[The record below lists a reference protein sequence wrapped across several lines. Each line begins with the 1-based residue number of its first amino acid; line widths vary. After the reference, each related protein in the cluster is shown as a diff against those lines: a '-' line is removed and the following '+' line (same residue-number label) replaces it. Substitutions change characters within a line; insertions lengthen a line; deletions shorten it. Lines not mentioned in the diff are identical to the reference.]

1 MQTLCRYAT
10 PLGPVLLTAGEAGLT
25 GLWFAGQARAPLPPG
40 ALPPEGDSPALA
52 QARRW
57 LDEYFAGRQPGFMPP
72 LHLVGS
78 EFQRAVWDILRAIPY
93 GCTVTYGDIARR
105 LAPQSPTGRMS
116 AQAVGGAVGRNPVSI
131 LVPCHRV
138 VGAAG
143 RLTGYAGGLERKRW
157 LLEWEAAPGT
167 NSDRCQWQKQGAV
180 SGAALRFLQAG
191 TAPRRENRLSAR
203 GRMSRPALPP
213 CALPSCAPQGHLS
226 LRWARGGGRGF
237 RFPLPTPSGHPTL
250 P

>member
-52 QARRW
+52 LARRW

-78 EFQRAVWDILRAIPY
+78 EFQRAVWDILRTIPY

-157 LLEWEAAPGT
+157 LLEWE
-167 NSDRCQWQKQGAV
+167 GAHI
-180 SGAALRFLQAG
+180 R
-191 TAPRRENRLSAR
+191 T
-203 GRMSRPALPP
+203 
-213 CALPSCAPQGHLS
+213 PQRSQRNHD
-226 LRWARGGGRGF
+226 
-237 RFPLPTPSGHPTL
+237 
-250 P
+250 

>member
-1 MQTLCRYAT
+1 MQTLCRHAT

-52 QARRW
+52 LARRW

-180 SGAALRFLQAG
+180 SGAALRFLQAP
-191 TAPRRENRLSAR
+191 AVARRKKRLSAR
-203 GRMSRPALPP
+203 GPAMVTFSDLIQTGI
-213 CALPSCAPQGHLS
+213 LIIGLIDLV
-226 LRWARGGGRGF
+226 LRLVEADRHKRQ
-237 RFPLPTPSGHPTL
+237 
-250 P
+250 

>member
-1 MQTLCRYAT
+1 MQTLCRHAT

-40 ALPPEGDSPALA
+40 TLPPEGDSPALA

-57 LDEYFAGRQPGFMPP
+57 LDEYFAGRQPGFLPP
-72 LHLVGS
+72 LHLAGS

-131 LVPCHRV
+131 LVPCHRL

-157 LLEWEAAPGT
+157 LLEWEAAPSASSGR
-167 NSDRCQWQKQGAV
+167 SSEGAA
-180 SGAALRFLQAG
+180 GAALRFLQG
-191 TAPRRENRLSAR
+191 H
-203 GRMSRPALPP
+203 
-213 CALPSCAPQGHLS
+213 SCP
-226 LRWARGGGRGF
+226 
-237 RFPLPTPSGHPTL
+237 
-250 P
+250 

>member
-10 PLGPVLLTAGEAGLT
+10 PLGPVLLTADEAGLT

-52 QARRW
+52 LARRW
-57 LDEYFAGRQPGFMPP
+57 LDEYFAGRQPSFMPP
-72 LHLVGS
+72 LHLAGS

-143 RLTGYAGGLERKRW
+143 RLTGYA
-157 LLEWEAAPGT
+157 
-167 NSDRCQWQKQGAV
+167 
-180 SGAALRFLQAG
+180 
-191 TAPRRENRLSAR
+191 R
-203 GRMSRPALPP
+203 GRPPDRLRRRAGAQTVAAGVGSRAERVQWTKQRRRGWR
-213 CALPSCAPQGHLS
+213 SAPVF
-226 LRWARGGGRGF
+226 ARAFMPVAKIG
-237 RFPLPTPSGHPTL
+237 
-250 P
+250 

>member
-1 MQTLCRYAT
+1 MQTLCRHAT

-72 LHLVGS
+72 LHLAGS
-78 EFQRAVWDILRAIPY
+78 EFQRAVWDILRTIPY

-116 AQAVGGAVGRNPVSI
+116 AQAVGARW
-131 LVPCHRV
+131 
-138 VGAAG
+138 AAT
-143 RLTGYAGGLERKRW
+143 RCPSWCPATGWWA
-157 LLEWEAAPGT
+157 
-167 NSDRCQWQKQGAV
+167 
-180 SGAALRFLQAG
+180 
-191 TAPRRENRLSAR
+191 
-203 GRMSRPALPP
+203 RPA
-213 CALPSCAPQGHLS
+213 A
-226 LRWARGGGRGF
+226 
-237 RFPLPTPSGHPTL
+237 
-250 P
+250 

>member
-52 QARRW
+52 LARRW

-72 LHLVGS
+72 LHLAGS

-157 LLEWEAAPGT
+157 LLEWEAAHLAPL
-167 NSDRCQWQKQGAV
+167 SV
-180 SGAALRFLQAG
+180 SCAG
-191 TAPRRENRLSAR
+191 R
-203 GRMSRPALPP
+203 
-213 CALPSCAPQGHLS
+213 LPSPSQSACASCATSPT
-226 LRWARGGGRGF
+226 GGGKS
-237 RFPLPTPSGHPTL
+237 TPVGAG
-250 P
+250 

>member
-1 MQTLCRYAT
+1 MQTLCRHAT

-52 QARRW
+52 LARRW

-180 SGAALRFLQAG
+180 SGAAL
-191 TAPRRENRLSAR
+191 
-203 GRMSRPALPP
+203 
-213 CALPSCAPQGHLS
+213 
-226 LRWARGGGRGF
+226 
-237 RFPLPTPSGHPTL
+237 
-250 P
+250 

>member
-1 MQTLCRYAT
+1 
-10 PLGPVLLTAGEAGLT
+10 
-25 GLWFAGQARAPLPPG
+25 
-40 ALPPEGDSPALA
+40 
-52 QARRW
+52 
-57 LDEYFAGRQPGFMPP
+57 MPP
-72 LHLVGS
+72 LHLAGS

-157 LLEWEAAPGT
+157 LLEWE
-167 NSDRCQWQKQGAV
+167 GAHIRTPQR
-180 SGAALRFLQAG
+180 SQRNQRFLHIQRKQRNAFFPG
-191 TAPRRENRLSAR
+191 VSFFSWVSLLS
-203 GRMSRPALPP
+203 
-213 CALPSCAPQGHLS
+213 
-226 LRWARGGGRGF
+226 
-237 RFPLPTPSGHPTL
+237 
-250 P
+250 

>member
-1 MQTLCRYAT
+1 MQTLCRHAT

-25 GLWFAGQARAPLPPG
+25 GLWFAGQARAPLPP
-40 ALPPEGDSPALA
+40 EGDSPALA
-52 QARRW
+52 LARRW
-57 LDEYFAGRQPGFMPP
+57 LDEYFAGRQPSFMPP

-180 SGAALRFLQAG
+180 SGAAL
-191 TAPRRENRLSAR
+191 
-203 GRMSRPALPP
+203 
-213 CALPSCAPQGHLS
+213 
-226 LRWARGGGRGF
+226 
-237 RFPLPTPSGHPTL
+237 
-250 P
+250 